1 MSKKINIIFIGIILI
16 ILLGSAFLSTG
27 SARTDV
33 YLKDFKISEDEKK
46 MILEIGI
53 SSSSGYVRKMKRT
66 SGSMNYYFTFYSTF
80 GINSKLGAKDT
91 FEIELD
97 SNADEIYFYTGDK
110 GYKKVLEK
118 TEDGKWVKPSENEI
132 KDIAELNEVKG
143 VTMTIKE
150 GTLTRTGATIIITD
164 LSGKDNVYGNWYR
177 IDKKENG
184 IWQELDIIFEG
195 NYGCNLIG
203 YSPNENN
210 QLEMDVNWEDLYG
223 KLESGEYRLV
233 KETSIPLENQKYYFS
248 VEFVLK

>member
-1 MSKKINIIFIGIILI
+1 MKKKLIFLISIIVI
-16 ILLGSAFLSTG
+16 ILLLFGLYSHYID
-27 SARTDV
+27 SARVRNNVEPKFTI
-33 YLKDFKISEDEKK
+33 KIVD
-46 MILEIGI
+46 
-53 SSSSGYVRKMKRT
+53 
-66 SGSMNYYFTFYSTF
+66 
-80 GINSKLGAKDT
+80 D
-91 FEIELD
+91 D
-97 SNADEIYFYTGDK
+97 SNKITYWGF
-110 GYKKVLEK
+110 GYKVIRYVDVSTNEPY
-118 TEDGKWVKPSENEI
+118 ENNIGVKYGSWFMKYNI
-132 KDIAELNEVKG
+132 RKDLNQDKNIS
-143 VTMTIKE
+143 MTIKE
-150 GTLTRTGATIIITD
+150 GTLTNTGATIIITD
-164 LSGKDNVYGNWYR
+164 TTGKDNVYGNWYR